1 MLPGAC
7 CLKLWVSGQRLHD
20 AVRLNHA
27 IHRSCQDRA
36 LSIEILPNMECRLLK
51 IFLGALVA
59 ETTGVANSLNQ
70 LPAASD
76 VANLGE
82 TEIESSADALHPLR
96 KVETVTGDQHRLRP
110 SESARNVQLQN
121 YSAIQEE
128 GALAARTTY
137 VSASQD
143 QNAQPPEANAP
154 WSVKTVAIPSQTCP
168 TCCRGSF
175 LEMCPSQVPGDACA
189 SQLTCSGYH
198 RCSGAANGFV
208 QCQPK
213 PGSEVICQ
221 TGPNCLPECIGSH
234 VGKEGDDC
242 ALQSL
247 TECEGHYVRRG
258 SRAVQCKVSR
268 GGNPS
273 GADMCENSFLCG
285 T

>member
-1 MLPGAC
+1 
-7 CLKLWVSGQRLHD
+7 
-20 AVRLNHA
+20 
-27 IHRSCQDRA
+27 
-36 LSIEILPNMECRLLK
+36 MECRLLK

-143 QNAQPPEANAP
+143 
-154 WSVKTVAIPSQTCP
+154 S
-168 TCCRGSF
+168 
-175 LEMCPSQVPGDACA
+175 
-189 SQLTCSGYH
+189 
-198 RCSGAANGFV
+198 
-208 QCQPK
+208 
-213 PGSEVICQ
+213 
-221 TGPNCLPECIGSH
+221 
-234 VGKEGDDC
+234 
-242 ALQSL
+242 
-247 TECEGHYVRRG
+247 
-258 SRAVQCKVSR
+258 
-268 GGNPS
+268 
-273 GADMCENSFLCG
+273 
-285 T
+285 

>member
-1 MLPGAC
+1 MAGGNLLRYDTFHHFYLISPEERQRQPMQHCRQQGSHVTCLLKLEIGCASMLPGAC

-27 IHRSCQDRA
+27 IHRSYQDRA

-70 LPAASD
+70 LPVASD

-143 QNAQPPEANAP
+143 
-154 WSVKTVAIPSQTCP
+154 S
-168 TCCRGSF
+168 
-175 LEMCPSQVPGDACA
+175 
-189 SQLTCSGYH
+189 
-198 RCSGAANGFV
+198 
-208 QCQPK
+208 
-213 PGSEVICQ
+213 
-221 TGPNCLPECIGSH
+221 
-234 VGKEGDDC
+234 
-242 ALQSL
+242 
-247 TECEGHYVRRG
+247 
-258 SRAVQCKVSR
+258 
-268 GGNPS
+268 
-273 GADMCENSFLCG
+273 
-285 T
+285 